1 VDWLDAYEIETNER
15 SWQLGAKATL
25 TVILREL
32 TTDNRSHVFLPV
44 DPVPAGETQREA
56 IIRAVTQRFPDAR
69 EKTYNNEKQVASFV
83 GRRHLYIVI
92 YEEHE
97 LEAPTEVEQ
106 ARLFAA

>member
-1 VDWLDAYEIETNER
+1 VDWLAAYDIDSNER
-15 SWQLGAKATL
+15 SSQLGERATL

-32 TTDNRSHVFLPV
+32 TTDRRSHVFLPV
-44 DPVPAGETQREA
+44 DPVVAGEAQREA
-56 IIRAVTQRFPDAR
+56 IVRAVKNQFPDAR
-69 EKTYNNEKQVASFV
+69 EKTYNPDKQVASFV

-97 LEAPTEVEQ
+97 LEAPAEVEQ